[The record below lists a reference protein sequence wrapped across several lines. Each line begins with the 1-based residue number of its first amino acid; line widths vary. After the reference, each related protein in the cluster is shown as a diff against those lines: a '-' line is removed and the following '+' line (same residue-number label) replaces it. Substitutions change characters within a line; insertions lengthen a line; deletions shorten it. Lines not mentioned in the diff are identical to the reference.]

1 MTKIFDMIMGD
12 PYIEFSAYVC
22 IGYLISS
29 ALCWW
34 MGIDEIES
42 ARDIILWIALITVVF
57 PRLGERK

>member
-22 IGYLISS
+22 IGHLISS

-34 MGIDEIES
+34 MGLDEIES
-42 ARDIILWIALITVVF
+42 AWPIVLWISLITVVF